1 MDDESAETGDLTG
14 ALAAVVAVA
23 TLPVGVLALFFASFE
38 VALVVFVVGW
48 FLLTPLI
55 PILGEELLPAL
66 GASEDADAT
75 DEAADP
81 LAELRTRYARG
92 ELGDEEFERQVE
104 KLVAT
109 EGVEVDRDAVFDSG
123 ADRDVESSP
132 DVGARSDRDLEYDR
146 E

>member
-1 MDDESAETGDLTG
+1 MGDESTETGDIVG
-14 ALAAVVAVA
+14 ALTAVVAVA

-38 VALVVFVVGW
+38 VAIVVFVVGW

-66 GASEDADAT
+66 GGASEDADAT

-81 LAELRTRYARG
+81 MAELRSRYARG

-109 EGVEVDRDAVFDSG
+109 EGIEVDRD
-123 ADRDVESSP
+123 VEY
-132 DVGARSDRDLEYDR
+132 GR